1 MNKTEIIDTLKRSG
15 YLFESSI
22 VEFLNKNDYFV
33 ESSAV
38 IIDPVTGKNRDVDII
53 AQRNDLKKDYD
64 NKISTQVTFTFEL
77 KNNLYPVVLMSKFQ
91 FNPNSPDDLVKEMV
105 TAKKVEYYDGFENY
119 YEKLIYDSGNIFSQ
133 YCSFN
138 KKNRNSEL
146 MAYHPDEL
154 YSGISKVVQ
163 YCEETS
169 RQWIERF
176 KDLEEDFGRHDDWF
190 RHWVYLPVILLKND
204 LYEMEI
210 INEEPNL
217 KKVEKSQLIF
227 NYHHKNE
234 KCSSLVTFVTEKGL
248 KKWLNDIRKL
258 ELQAEKDILKRIK
271 NFAQQRL

>member
-1 MNKTEIIDTLKRSG
+1 LTKTEIIDTLKRSG

-22 VEFLNKNDYFV
+22 IEFLNKNDYFV

-38 IIDPVTGKNRDVDII
+38 IIDPVTGKNRDIDII
-53 AQRNDLKKDYD
+53 AKRNDLKKDYD
-64 NKISTQVTFTFEL
+64 NKISTQVTFAFEL
-77 KNNLYPVVLMSKFQ
+77 KNNLYPVVLMSKYQ
-91 FNPNSPDDLVKEMV
+91 FNPNSPSDLIKEIV
-105 TAKKVEYYDGFENY
+105 TAKKVKNYHGFENY
-119 YEKLIYDSGNIFSQ
+119 YEKLIYDSRNIFSQ

-154 YSGISKVVQ
+154 YSGISKVIQ

-169 RQWIERF
+169 RQWNERF
-176 KDLEEDFGRHDDWF
+176 NDLEEDFERNDDWF

-210 INEEPNL
+210 NKEEPIL
-217 KKVEKSQLIF
+217 KKVEKSQMIL

-234 KCSSLVTFVTEKGL
+234 KCSALVTFVTEKGL
-248 KKWLNDIRKL
+248 EKWLSEIREL
-258 ELQAEKDILKRIK
+258 ELQAEKDILEKIK